1 MLQLYDL
8 VFASSNKHKYQEAK
22 EILKP
27 FGIRLEFYNFT
38 PVEIQSDSINQIA
51 KKKSLDAYAKCKK
64 PVIVEDVGL
73 FVKSLGGFPGP
84 YSSYVYKTIGN
95 AGIIGLIKRKRN
107 AQFLSV
113 VAYCDNK
120 KRPTSFEGITRGRIS
135 TKPKGKGW
143 GYDPIFI
150 PRGRNK
156 TYGEISDKNLIS
168 HRYRAL
174 VKFASWFVRTQ
185 QSSGR

>member
-1 MLQLYDL
+1 MRQSFEL
-8 VFASSNKHKYQEAK
+8 VFASSNKNKYKEAGQ
-22 EILKP
+22 ILRQ
-27 FGIRLEFYNFT
+27 FGIRLKFYNFSPT
-38 PVEIQSDSINQIA
+38 EIQSDLIHKIA
-51 KKKSLDAYAKCKK
+51 IKKALDAYARCKK

-95 AGIIGLIKRKRN
+95 RGVISLIKRNRS

-113 VAYCDNK
+113 IAYCDHK
-120 KRPTSFEGITRGRIS
+120 KRPVAFEGITNGSIS
-135 TKPKGKGW
+135 TKPKGGGW

-150 PRGRNK
+150 PKGRNK
-156 TYGEISDKNLIS
+156 TYGQISDKNQIS

-174 VKFASWFVRTQ
+174 ENFARWYCRR